1 MFASYASDAG
11 DDRRVPVQGHANH
24 ANQEIPVPTPFVRPF
39 RAARALLPVLAA
51 LAAAPACA
59 QDLPLH
65 LFQYDRAAPLELQ
78 SSPLEEREGVA
89 IHTVSYASPK
99 GGRVNGRLFV
109 PQGRG
114 PFAGVVLA
122 HGAPGNSEAFT
133 GRGVYIAR
141 HGAVVIAIDAPF
153 NRREGGPM
161 TLTPRDSVEQVQLIV
176 DLQRAVDVLLSRQD
190 VDSARLAYV
199 GRSYGG
205 ATGALFAGVERRLT
219 TYILAS
225 ADGGITTRFTA
236 PGAPPPPPG
245 QEAQARAWLASMQPI
260 EGLRFV
266 GRANGSIFFQNGR
279 QDQVVTVERAE
290 ALHAAATGRKEVRWY
305 DAPHALNPGAYV
317 DQLRWLSQTVGTT
330 PPGPED
336 EAGPEIP
343 PPPQPQPRPQP
354 RP

>member
-1 MFASYASDAG
+1 MA
-11 DDRRVPVQGHANH
+11 RPRLRVL
-24 ANQEIPVPTPFVRPF
+24 VP
-39 RAARALLPVLAA
+39 LLSA

-59 QDLPLH
+59 QDDLPLH
-65 LFQYDRAAPLELQ
+65 LFAYDRAAPLELQ
-78 SSPLEEREGVA
+78 SAPIGEEGNVS
-89 IHTVSYASPK
+89 IHQVSYASPK

-109 PQGRG
+109 PRGAG
-114 PFAGVVLA
+114 PFAGVILA
-122 HGAPGNSEAFT
+122 HGAPGNAEAFT

-153 NRREGGPM
+153 NRRPGGPM
-161 TLTPRDSVEQVQLIV
+161 TLTPQDSAEQVQLIV
-176 DLQRAVDVLLSRQD
+176 DLQRAVDVLLARPD

-205 ATGALFAGVERRLT
+205 ATGALFAGVERRLK

-245 QEAQARAWLASMQPI
+245 QEARAQAWLAAMQPI

-266 GRANGSIFFQNGR
+266 HRANAIILFQNGR
-279 QDQVVTVERAE
+279 QDPVVTPERAE
-290 ALHAAATGRKEVRWY
+290 ALHAAATGQKEVRWY
-305 DAPHALNPGAYV
+305 DAPHALNPAAYV

-336 EAGPEIP
+336 EAGPQIP
-343 PPPQPQPRPQP
+343 TPPSPPAQPARQP
-354 RP
+354 